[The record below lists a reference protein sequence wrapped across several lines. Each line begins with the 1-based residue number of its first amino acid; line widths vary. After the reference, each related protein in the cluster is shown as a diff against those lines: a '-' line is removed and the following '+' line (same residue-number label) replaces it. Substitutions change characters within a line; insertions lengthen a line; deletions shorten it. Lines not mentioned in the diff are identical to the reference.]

1 MFSALARAPSH
12 HLFLALFGT
21 AVFSCAPAISTPEPD
36 LIAQKVDGWLAEMT
50 LEEKVAQ
57 MHGTGVLSVDGLY
70 LTATNDRLGIPGFA
84 MSDGPRGLTAT
95 TSTTFPVPM
104 ARGASFDPDLER
116 AVGEVIGAEAHAYG
130 ANVLLSPCVNLL
142 SHPSWGRAQETY
154 GEDPALLARMG
165 VAHVQGAQQHIAAS
179 VKHLAVNNIELSR
192 FDVDVTAFPRLLHE
206 VYLPAFRAVV
216 REAQVASV
224 MTAYNSVNGAYC
236 SENAPLLTDILR
248 DLWGFG
254 GFVESDWIW
263 GTHNT
268 VPAVNAGLDVEM
280 PYPQIYGDSLIAA
293 VEAGEV
299 QMEVIDASVRR
310 ILTTKASFSMDDPAP
325 RDPSVIESQPHAAVA
340 LRAARESLV
349 LMRNEAVPGEQT
361 PVLPF
366 TAAVGRVAVV
376 GALSD
381 AENLGDTGSSA
392 SYPSSV
398 VTPLEGIEALAQARG
413 VTVDALA
420 TDTLDAAAVSI
431 VGAADVAV
439 VVVGLTA
446 DDEGEYIP
454 LFPGGA
460 DREILTLSDEQV
472 ALIEQVEA
480 VQPHTVVL
488 VEGGSAVVMDPWI
501 TQVPAAMMIWY
512 PGQSGGT
519 AIAEALWGD
528 INPSGKMPLSVPTDG
543 AMLPVFDNVSAEV
556 TYTELHGY
564 WHLEAV
570 GAQPRFAFGHGES
583 YTTFALSDVSAP
595 SSVDG
600 DATSLTVTLNVTNT
614 GGVAGAEV
622 VQVYG
627 RADDSAWT
635 RPLHRLVGFAR
646 VELAAGATS
655 TVEVVL
661 DLDMLRHWDETAGTL
676 TLEDTTYTLEVGTA
690 SDDLPL
696 QTTLTLD

>member
-1 MFSALARAPSH
+1 
-12 HLFLALFGT
+12 
-21 AVFSCAPAISTPEPD
+21 
-36 LIAQKVDGWLAEMT
+36 
-50 LEEKVAQ
+50 
-57 MHGTGVLSVDGLY
+57 
-70 LTATNDRLGIPGFA
+70 
-84 MSDGPRGLTAT
+84 
-95 TSTTFPVPM
+95 
-104 ARGASFDPDLER
+104 
-116 AVGEVIGAEAHAYG
+116 
-130 ANVLLSPCVNLL
+130 
-142 SHPSWGRAQETY
+142 
-154 GEDPALLARMG
+154 
-165 VAHVQGAQQHIAAS
+165 
-179 VKHLAVNNIELSR
+179 
-192 FDVDVTAFPRLLHE
+192 
-206 VYLPAFRAVV
+206 
-216 REAQVASV
+216 
-224 MTAYNSVNGAYC
+224 
-236 SENAPLLTDILR
+236 
-248 DLWGFG
+248 
-254 GFVESDWIW
+254 
-263 GTHNT
+263 
-268 VPAVNAGLDVEM
+268 
-280 PYPQIYGDSLIAA
+280 
-293 VEAGEV
+293 
-299 QMEVIDASVRR
+299 
-310 ILTTKASFSMDDPAP
+310 
-325 RDPSVIESQPHAAVA
+325 
-340 LRAARESLV
+340 
-349 LMRNEAVPGEQT
+349 
-361 PVLPF
+361 
-366 TAAVGRVAVV
+366 VAVV

-460 DREILTLSDEQV
+460 DREILTLSAEQV